1 MDRVAILAKARD
13 GDADAI
19 ATLIT
24 HSLRSKEI
32 TVRAARHS
40 YRLFL
45 WLEAATLPEQAA
57 AVDYIRQ
64 GMQRLRVSGIGTV
77 QIHGQQIGQ
86 PFPAWTEEI
95 SLLGDLNN
103 IDYDELPAPP
113 PSLSKAPLKPLLNK
127 EIPSAPTD
135 LSSRLAP
142 AVPSAAPAFSQPC
155 RRPAMTAS
163 GRKQPLVIKAS
174 DFEPM
179 KTVIILLVAIYG
191 FLGARN
197 PGIDGPFI
205 WLHYPDLAI
214 HETGHLLFMPFGSFL
229 HILGGSLTQI
239 LFPAIFTA
247 YFFRSKQFFS
257 SALTLF
263 WTGQNFMDV
272 GVYMRDAPYRLLPLT
287 TNDPDA
293 HDWYNLFNLMNC
305 LDKAE
310 LIANL
315 THGVGVLL
323 VIVAVIAGLCVAR
336 ADGLRSQTPPLSQF

>member
-1 MDRVAILAKARD
+1 MDRVTILARARG

-24 HSLRSKEI
+24 HSLCSKGI
-32 TVRAARHS
+32 TARAARHS

-45 WLEAATLPEQAA
+45 WLEADTVPSQTA
-57 AVDYIRQ
+57 AVDYVRQ
-64 GMQRLRVSGIGTV
+64 GMQRLQVSGIGTV
-77 QIHGQQIGQ
+77 QICGQQVGQ
-86 PFPAWTEEI
+86 SFPTWVEEI
-95 SLLGDLNN
+95 SLLGG
-103 IDYDELPAPP
+103 IDRLLDSTKSLPNP
-113 PSLSKAPLKPLLNK
+113 PSISLFGEDTDSAQSTHKPSL
-127 EIPSAPTD
+127 EPV
-135 LSSRLAP
+135 
-142 AVPSAAPAFSQPC
+142 VPSIAPVFSHPCYRPVLTTAA
-155 RRPAMTAS
+155 
-163 GRKQPLVIKAS
+163 RKRPLVIKRT

-179 KTVIILLVAIYG
+179 ETAIILFIAVYG

-197 PGIDGPFI
+197 PGLDGPFL

-214 HETGHLLFMPFGSFL
+214 HETGHLLFMPFGLFL

-239 LFPAIFTA
+239 LFPAVFTA
-247 YFFRSKQFFS
+247 YFFWSKQFFS

-287 TNDPDA
+287 SDDPDA
-293 HDWYNLFNLMNC
+293 HDWYNLFNLMGC

-315 THGVGVLL
+315 THGIGVLL
-323 VIVAVIAGLCVAR
+323 VIAAVIAGLYVAR
-336 ADGLRSQTPPLSQF
+336 VDGLRSQITSISQP